1 MIDTVKSPPLPRKKN
16 KKQKTKNKNKHLKAF
31 EKDAQRVLH
40 ALLMRRALKLNLISL
55 LPGFDFSYFRLNQ

>member
-1 MIDTVKSPPLPRKKN
+1 MIDTVKSPPLPRKKKQ
-16 KKQKTKNKNKHLKAF
+16 KKQTNKHLEAF